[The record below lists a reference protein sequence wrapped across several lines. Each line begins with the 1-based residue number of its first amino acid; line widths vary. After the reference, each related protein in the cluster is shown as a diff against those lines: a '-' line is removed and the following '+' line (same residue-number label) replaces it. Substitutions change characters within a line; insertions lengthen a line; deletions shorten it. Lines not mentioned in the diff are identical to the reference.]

1 MNTNP
6 REKWPTPEQIAILR
20 DSMVRLIPACED
32 VSDNFYRKLFESH
45 PQLRPLF
52 AEDMEPQ
59 KEKLILMLATAIDLL
74 GDREGFEE
82 ACAEHGRR
90 HVKYGALPAH
100 YPIVAQLT
108 LSEIGAAANPPLNE
122 DEQEAW
128 TLLLDLVVSHMLNG
142 IPSASNDLPQ
152 G

>member
-1 MNTNP
+1 MNTNLS
-6 REKWPTPEQIAILR
+6 EKWPTSEQIAILR
-20 DSMVRLIPACED
+20 DSMVRLIPACER
-32 VSDNFYRKLFESH
+32 VSANFYKKLFEAH

-74 GDREGFEE
+74 AAPEAFQD

-90 HVKYGALPAH
+90 HVKYGALPVH

-108 LSEIGAAANPPLNE
+108 LSEIGEAANPPLTG
-122 DEQEAW
+122 DEQAAW
-128 TLLLDLVVSHMLNG
+128 TLLLDLVVTQMLAG
-142 IPSASNDLPQ
+142 ASAEN
-152 G
+152 